1 MKFGNENIEK
11 IVFESTKN
19 ILLKRGVKGWNMDD
33 LAKEC
38 GMSKR
43 TLYKIIGSKE
53 DLLYKCYEETFNS
66 YTENSREFMKQD
78 VDYYTLLDNLTDQ
91 IANGIDEYVIAN
103 SMSIRTEYPQISKMI
118 DEKINIQHELIIAFI
133 EKGCSKNL
141 LRDHVNPKNINHIV
155 EALMNYNITNS
166 KDKADFEVK
175 IKEQLKFLFEI
186 IKK

>member
-11 IVFESTKN
+11 IVFESTKI

-53 DLLYKCYEETFNS
+53 DLLYKCYEETFS
-66 YTENSREFMKQD
+66 LYTEKLRRFISQD
-78 VDYYTLLDNLTDQ
+78 IDYFTILDNLSDQ
-91 IANGIDEYVIAN
+91 ITSGIDEYVIA
-103 SMSIRTEYPQISKMI
+103 SSKSIKTDYPQISKMI
-118 DEKINIQHELIIAFI
+118 EEKISVHHKLMISFF
-133 EKGCSKNL
+133 EKGLSKNL
-141 LRDHVNPKNINHIV
+141 LRDNVNANNIDNIV
-155 EALMNYNITNS
+155 EALMDFNVTNS
-166 KDKADFEVK
+166 NDKAHFEIK
-175 IKEQLKFLFEI
+175 IKEQLDFLFEI

>member
-53 DLLYKCYEETFNS
+53 ELLYRCYQDTFNL
-66 YTENSREFMKQD
+66 YAENFRKFIKQD
-78 VDYYTLLDNLTDQ
+78 VDYYTLLDNLSDQ
-91 IANGIDEYVIAN
+91 IANGIDEYVIA
-103 SMSIRTEYPQISKMI
+103 SSKTIRTEYPQISKMI
-118 DEKINIQHELIIAFI
+118 DEKIDIHHELIIAFI
-133 EKGCSKNL
+133 EKGCEKNL
-141 LRDHVNPKNINHIV
+141 LRDDVNPKIIDHIV
-155 EALMNYNITNS
+155 EALMSYNVMNS
-166 KDKADFEVK
+166 KGKADFEIK

>member
-1 MKFGNENIEK
+1 MKFGNENIIE

-53 DLLYKCYEETFNS
+53 ELLYKCYEETFYS
-66 YTENSREFMKQD
+66 YNEDFRKFIGQD
-78 VDYYTLLDNLTDQ
+78 EDYYALLDKLSDR
-91 IANGIDEYVIAN
+91 IVSRLDEYVIA
-103 SMSIRTEYPQISKMI
+103 SSQGIRTEYPQISKMI
-118 DEKINIQHELIIAFI
+118 DEKINVHHSLLIAFF
-133 EKGCSKNL
+133 EEGLNKNL
-141 LRDHVNPKNINHIV
+141 LKDNVNPRNIDNIV
-155 EALMNYNITNS
+155 EALMNYNVMNS
-166 KDKADFEVK
+166 KNKFDFEAKV
-175 IKEQLKFLFEI
+175 KEQLDFLFEV